1 MVIGIIPMEMKLSV
15 TDVEN
20 ILTIAI
26 DNKVSYKWSD
36 EAIKAIGALKA
47 SGVVDHF
54 NGSKI
59 VFGTS
64 PLAKKGEDLFHAM
77 I

>member
-1 MVIGIIPMEMKLSV
+1 MENTKL
-15 TDVEN
+15 TGDDVAN
-20 ILTIAI
+20 ILTIAL
-26 DNKVSYKWSD
+26 DNKVSFNWSD
-36 EAIKAIGALKA
+36 EAVNAILELKA

-54 NGSKI
+54 NGYKI

-64 PLAKKGEDLFHAM
+64 PLARKGEDLFHVM

>member
-1 MVIGIIPMEMKLSV
+1 MENPKL
-15 TDVEN
+15 TGDDVAN
-20 ILTIAI
+20 ILTIAL
-26 DNKVSYKWSD
+26 DNKVSFNWSD
-36 EAIKAIGALKA
+36 EAVKAIGELKA

-59 VFGTS
+59 VFGIS